1 MQNRML
7 FRFCIPLFCR
17 FPCLGRFEMFWVF
30 IYRFFKFWL
39 PFEAKRVAKKWNSI
53 IWLPKLLKNAK
64 YMDSQ
69 NDRVAK
75 YEKKEHF
82 AYPGRGMSGNVC
94 CIPRKRNERQYV
106 LYSQEEEWVAICVAY
121 PGRGSP
127 TTWSNVTERNTYIYN
142 NNRPGR
148 ICAVVSGARPFRG
161 GFLSFTIGTW
171 AYEWSPAKKQW
182 LFYWTWP
189 PECTGQGVLSFSSV
203 IR

>member
-1 MQNRML
+1 MQNRMI

-17 FPCLGRFEMFWVF
+17 FPCLGRFELFWVF

-69 NDRVAK
+69 NIRVAK
-75 YEKKEHF
+75 YERKEHF
-82 AYPGRGMSGNVC
+82 
-94 CIPRKRNERQYV
+94 
-106 LYSQEEEWVAICVAY
+106 AY

-127 TTWSNVTERNTYIYN
+127 TTWSNATERNTYIYN

-148 ICAVVSGARPFRG
+148 ICAVVSGARPCRG
-161 GFLSFTIGTW
+161 GFLSFTLCTR
-171 AYEWSPAKKQW
+171 AYEWSPAKNNDNLLNLAAGMYGAGSVEL
-182 LFYWTWP
+182 LF
-189 PECTGQGVLSFSSV
+189 
-203 IR
+203 RH